1 VYRKN
6 IPITSNNN
14 EQLHFFC
21 FFLSFFCKLFAIFWR
36 FYLDTAGLKIGYRT
50 SPSPSP
56 SPKPDP
62 NPSPKLLAA
71 CWSENRT
78 IVRNLTWTQQSQA
91 QRRPDRL
98 RLPWLTAP
106 EYRTIV
112 TSYAYLD
119 AVKGV
124 SLATLVKN

>member
-1 VYRKN
+1 MNRHY
-6 IPITSNNN
+6 IPNDKC

-21 FFLSFFCKLFAIFWR
+21 FFLSFFLKLFAIFWR

-98 RLPWLTAP
+98 LSPWIYRS

-112 TSYAYLD
+112 TSYAYMN
-119 AVKGV
+119 AVPGV